1 MSETAG
7 AHGRRRRQR
16 IMRTCFALAL
26 AVVTVLLLLPSDE
39 LPKTG
44 VWDKFEHALTFAVL
58 ALLGTAAF
66 PERRHAWWLAFG
78 LIGFGAIC
86 EILQTWVPG
95 RAVSFADGLANA
107 VGVLVAAAAL
117 ALFRKRTKPH

>member
-1 MSETAG
+1 MSGTAA
-7 AHGRRRRQR
+7 AHERRRWQR
-16 IMRTCFALAL
+16 IMRACFALAL
-26 AVVTVLLLLPSDE
+26 GVVTVLLLLPSDE
-39 LPKTG
+39 LPDTG
-44 VWDKFEHALTFAVL
+44 IWDKFEHALTFAVL

-66 PERRHAWWLAFG
+66 PERRHTWWLVFG
-78 LIGFGAIC
+78 LIGFGATC

-95 RAVSFADGLANA
+95 RSVSFADGLANA